1 MQFSEI
7 SGATLRIGYGGGAFD
22 VLITGTTSKWIDGL
36 IQPSSEKVVM
46 VIAQVADDKDL
57 DAYACNGVFEK
68 SVPWI
73 APGLVTLLIAG
84 SGNAHFGIDSLEKV
98 G

>member
-1 MQFSEI
+1 MQFSEL

-22 VLITGTTSKWIDGL
+22 VLVSSTTAKWIDGL
-36 IQPSSEKVVM
+36 IQPSGEKVVI
-46 VIAQVADDKDL
+46 VVAQLPDGEDL
-57 DAYACNGVFEK
+57 DSYARDGVFKK

-73 APGLVTLLIAG
+73 APGLAAFLIAQ
-84 SGNAHFGIDSLEKV
+84 SGNAHFRIGSLDRI